1 MSIPSVLRDRLIHPF
16 GRALLNSAN
25 RALSHA
31 SPIERRAIY
40 SPAEFPWTQILEKEY
55 PNILTELRT
64 LLKDVDYIPEF
75 SDLSRDQ
82 SHLAGAGQWRTFF
95 FLAYGV
101 WAREN
106 AARCPQTVAAIQQIP
121 GLRTAFFSILAPGA
135 HIRAHRG
142 PYGGVLRYHLGL
154 IVPDAYTRCRIR
166 VDATWHAW
174 QAGESFIFDD
184 TFEHE
189 VINDTDDARV
199 VLFVDFERP
208 LLPPAR
214 EINRALLELI
224 RHSPLVQDGVA
235 NYERIQARGLN

>member
-82 SHLAGAGQWRTFF
+82 SHLAGRDSGERSSFWLMASGR
-95 FLAYGV
+95 GKMP
-101 WAREN
+101 R
-106 AARCPQTVAAIQQIP
+106 AALKR
-121 GLRTAFFSILAPGA
+121 
-135 HIRAHRG
+135 
-142 PYGGVLRYHLGL
+142 
-154 IVPDAYTRCRIR
+154 
-166 VDATWHAW
+166 
-174 QAGESFIFDD
+174 
-184 TFEHE
+184 
-189 VINDTDDARV
+189 
-199 VLFVDFERP
+199 
-208 LLPPAR
+208 
-214 EINRALLELI
+214 
-224 RHSPLVQDGVA
+224 
-235 NYERIQARGLN
+235 